1 MEVLELQPDE
11 WYRRAEE
18 LKSDGW
24 QLASLC
30 GLDRLHLGH
39 DERFGIV
46 AHLVHNS
53 QKQRLRVHVDATGE
67 PPTVP
72 SITPLWSGANFM
84 EREAFDLFG
93 IHFEGHPHLVRIL
106 LPDEWEGH
114 PLRKDYGVGKV
125 AVEFVDQP
133 FLQIQ
138 SPGQSPKGREAM
150 EELDSL
156 GQTRDQEARS

>member
-1 MEVLELQPDE
+1 MAEVELQPGE
-11 WYRRAEE
+11 WMGRAEE
-18 LKSDGW
+18 LKKEGW

-46 AHLVHNS
+46 VHLVHHER
-53 QKQRLRVHVDATGE
+53 KERMRVHVAASGE
-67 PPTVP
+67 PPALP
-72 SITPLWSGANFM
+72 SVTPLWAGANFM

-93 IHFEGHPHLVRIL
+93 IHFDGHPNLTRIL

-125 AVEFVDQP
+125 AVDFIEQP

-138 SPGQSPKGREAM
+138 SPGQSSKGREALQ
-150 EELDSL
+150 ELDEL
-156 GQTRDQEARS
+156 GQTTPEGAER

>member
-1 MEVLELQPDE
+1 MQVLELGADE
-11 WYRRAEE
+11 WFRRAEE
-18 LKSDGW
+18 LRSEGW
-24 QLASLC
+24 QLSSLC

-46 AHLVHNS
+46 VHLLNAA
-53 QKQRLRVHVDATGE
+53 KKERMRVHVAATGE
-67 PPTVP
+67 PPAVP
-72 SITPLWSGANFM
+72 SVTPLWAGANFM
-84 EREAFDLFG
+84 EREAYDLFG

-125 AVEFVDQP
+125 AVEFVEQP

-138 SPGQSPKGREAM
+138 SPGQSPKGNQAM
-150 EELDSL
+150 EELDPL
-156 GQTRDQEARS
+156 GQTRAKVGDK